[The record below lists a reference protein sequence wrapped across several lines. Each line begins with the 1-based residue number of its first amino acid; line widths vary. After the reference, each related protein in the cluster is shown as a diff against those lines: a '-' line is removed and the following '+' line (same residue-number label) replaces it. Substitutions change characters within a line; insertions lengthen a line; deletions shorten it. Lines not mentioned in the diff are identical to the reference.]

1 MSVCHQVS
9 LEEDKG
15 NTLGCDKCTFTAK
28 NKGWITRH
36 MKTCHEIIMAMGS
49 TDQGPPPPPSSC
61 SWFWLGQ
68 EGQDQGPFP
77 CFLMLRWLN
86 NGLLPADLMIKR
98 EGDEEYA
105 SLEDFQKMYGSQ
117 LFG

>member
-1 MSVCHQVS
+1 
-9 LEEDKG
+9 
-15 NTLGCDKCTFTAK
+15 
-28 NKGWITRH
+28 
-36 MKTCHEIIMAMGS
+36 MAMGS

-77 CFLMLRWLN
+77 SFLMSRWLN
-86 NGLLPADLMIKR
+86 NGLLPADSMIKR

-105 SLEDFQKMYGSQ
+105 SLEDFQKMYGYGSQ
-117 LFG
+117 LFGYLYLR